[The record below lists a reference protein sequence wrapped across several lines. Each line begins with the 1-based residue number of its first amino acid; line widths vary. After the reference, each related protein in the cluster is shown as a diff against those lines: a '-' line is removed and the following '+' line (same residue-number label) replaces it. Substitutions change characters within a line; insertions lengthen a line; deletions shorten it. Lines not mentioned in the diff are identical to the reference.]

1 MYKAVAFVVIGVG
14 FLIAAAINVQL
25 TREFIRM
32 SIMVPGEVVKLN
44 AGGYHPEI
52 EFVTKAGEHVSYPQ
66 GGIVSKMAVSDRPQ
80 VRYLAENPIPTAR
93 IDRFDAIWGNVVFF
107 AVFGLGFIVCG
118 LINLPS
124 RQ

>member
-25 TREFIRM
+25 TREFMRT

-52 EFVTKAGEHVSYPQ
+52 EFMTKSGEHVSYPQ
-66 GGIVSKMAVSDRPQ
+66 GGIVSKMAVGDRPQ
-80 VRYLAENPIPTAR
+80 VRYLA
-93 IDRFDAIWGNVVFF
+93 
-107 AVFGLGFIVCG
+107 
-118 LINLPS
+118 
-124 RQ
+124 

>member
-1 MYKAVAFVVIGVG
+1 MYKGVAFVVIGVG

-25 TREFIRM
+25 TREFMRT

-52 EFVTKAGEHVSYPQ
+52 EFVTKAGERVSYPQ
-66 GGIVSKMAVSDRPQ
+66 GGIMSKMAVGDRLQ

-93 IDRFDAIWGNVVFF
+93 IDRFDSIWGNAVFF